1 MKKSYWVYL
10 LIAIVVVA
18 GGAWWLASDNAP
30 TLTTPKPERLV
41 GDEAKLAETISS
53 AEVQIPEL
61 NITAKLVDGE
71 ADFTDGGQVAGSVR
85 LVSVLEQKAL
95 ADGSYHVFA
104 NLSVDTGGTGTFNY
118 VSLFHVSAEGV
129 VNTSAVFVGDRVV
142 IEGLVFGE
150 DLAEDGYRLS
160 INYLGRDLGDAMAS
174 EPTVADSLELRVAD
188 HQITG
193 LKY

>member
-1 MKKSYWVYL
+1 MKKSYWIYL
-10 LIAIVVVA
+10 LIAAVVVV
-18 GGAWWLASDNAP
+18 GGLWWLAGDDAP

-41 GDEAKLAETISS
+41 GDEVKLAEAISS

-61 NITAKLVDGE
+61 NITAKLAGGE

-85 LVSVLEQKAL
+85 LVSVLGQKAL
-95 ADGSYHVFA
+95 PDGSYHVFA

-118 VSLFHVSAEGV
+118 VSLFHVSDEGV
-129 VNTSAVFVGDRVV
+129 NNTSAVFVGDRVA
-142 IEGLVFGE
+142 IEEVTFGD
-150 DLAEDGYRLS
+150 DLPEGGYRLS

-174 EPTVADSLELRVAD
+174 EPTVADSLELRVAE
-188 HQITG
+188 HEITG